1 MYHDFFFKANF
12 PFHLTNTF
20 SLQHLKTYYLF
31 KNRKWNSWSE
41 LFIDSYMEIKLL
53 NLRLG
58 LEATV
63 THHHVFSVF
72 SFHFLS
78 PLWSPCL
85 CRFAKKEPRLSL
97 CSAWHDGR
105 CGSGLPSRAKSPGP
119 KLQGQWRPFW
129 WSPSTAAEEVT
140 VCAPGFFS
148 TGQWL
153 SLFPL
158 PSQLLVLLCVK
169 PRSHTQTE
177 NPKQDFLSQ
186 ADFCGWKK
194 YI

>member
-1 MYHDFFFKANF
+1 MIFFFKANF

-85 CRFAKKEPRLSL
+85 CRFAKEESRLSL

-105 CGSGLPSRAKSPGP
+105 CGSGLPSRASLRVPSSRASDAHSDDP
-119 KLQGQWRPFW
+119 PLLLLRRWRSLRQVSFPQV
-129 WSPSTAAEEVT
+129 SGS
-140 VCAPGFFS
+140 
-148 TGQWL
+148 L
-153 SLFPL
+153 SSHCL
-158 PSQLLVLLCVK
+158 PS
-169 PRSHTQTE
+169 
-177 NPKQDFLSQ
+177 F
-186 ADFCGWKK
+186 
-194 YI
+194 